1 MKMKILLSCAIAAVS
16 FAVWGDIQIVNG
28 MKIEC
33 GEDGVCRII
42 GPADEDAGALPGE
55 EPAEAAAPS
64 TEAGDAVQTAESAPQ
79 SATEYARTA
88 LKHGYM
94 DADDFLEF
102 LGEPVEKK
110 GVWSRFLAWF
120 LAILDR
126 AGGALAILLAIL
138 AGFLLNLTPCV
149 LPMVPVTLMVIGRSA
164 AKGFMYALGILCSY
178 TVLGVLAS
186 VFGRPFGAIQSNP
199 WFNVAMAVLFTCFAL
214 AMSGIF
220 ALDFSGRRNV
230 FASKRQT
237 MAPHLF
243 AFSMGVVG
251 AVLAGACVAPMM
263 FATITKAAAYSA
275 EGRIAL
281 AVSLP
286 AALGLG
292 MALPWP
298 FAAAGIKVLPPP
310 GAWMKTVN
318 KAFAVFLVCFA
329 VWYGRLAYIGFAGSA
344 SENGTTVD
352 SFSLE
357 GLDGRPVLVD
367 CWATWC
373 KNCSAMERTTM
384 KDPRVVKALEKYN
397 VIRLQA
403 EDMNELKRLD
413 GFEDVIG
420 LPAFAIFKKPE

>member
-1 MKMKILLSCAIAAVS
+1 MEMKILLSCAISAVS
-16 FAVWGDIQIVNG
+16 FAVCGDIQIVNG

-55 EPAEAAAPS
+55 EPAEAAAPA
-64 TEAGDAVQTAESAPQ
+64 TEAGYAVQTAESAPP
-79 SATEYARTA
+79 SATEYGRTA

-102 LGEPVEKK
+102 LEKEGAKTADGQTGESAPPEE
-110 GVWSRFLAWF
+110 GFPFMALLLAFLAG
-120 LAILDR
+120 LALD
-126 AGGALAILLAIL
+126 
-138 AGFLLNLTPCV
+138 LTPCV

-164 AKGFMYALGILCSY
+164 AKGLLYAAGIVCAY
-178 TVLGVLAS
+178 TLLGVLAAFCG
-186 VFGRPFGAIQSNP
+186 VPFGAIQSNP
-199 WFNVAMAVLFTCFAL
+199 WFNTGVAVLFALFAL
-214 AMSGIF
+214 AMSGLFFI
-220 ALDFSGRRNV
+220 DFSSGRNML
-230 FASKRQT
+230 AKKKQT
-237 MAPHLF
+237 MMPGLF
-243 AFSMGVVG
+243 AFLMGVVG
-251 AVLAGACVAPMM
+251 AILAGACVAPMM
-263 FATITKAAAYSA
+263 FATMTQAMAYSA
-275 EGRIAL
+275 AGRTLA

-286 AALGLG
+286 AAIGLG

-298 FAAAGIKVLPPP
+298 FAAAGMNVLPRP
-310 GAWMKTVN
+310 GAWMKYVN
-318 KAFAVFLVCFA
+318 RVFAAILLGFA
-329 VWYGRLAYIGFAGSA
+329 AWYGVLAWRGFAGGRAAEGSVA
-344 SENGTTVD
+344 PAD
-352 SFSLE
+352 FSLE